1 VADIVK
7 TGLINFAVIL
17 PLLFTLN
24 QNALAF
30 EFGVGT
36 HFGQGKGNSS
46 VAFKWMS
53 DAGMTSFRDE
63 IYWKN
68 MEFKPGKIA
77 PNAKALLAIKAFT
90 DANQHAFNP
99 FLILS
104 YGNPIY
110 DKGSQPTS
118 EQGRQGFAA
127 YAKWL
132 AGRLKGKV
140 EYFEVWNEWNL
151 GSGTV
156 PKKLN
161 NGNPVDYVKLAGIS
175 YDAIKKEN
183 PAAKVIVGA
192 IGGDREN
199 WPWLQDAI
207 KAGLLKKADGV
218 SVHLYNHSLPNNQAG
233 AAEVVQRLR
242 TLQTLLRKSNGG
254 VAVPIFVTETGW
266 PTHWG
271 LKGVSEQIAAEQT
284 ARLLLEAQSLEDLAG
299 IWWYEL
305 ADGGKNPFEPEHRF
319 GLLTTY
325 LKEKPAGCR
334 LRSLI
339 PFIKQSSLNQNISHG
354 NARALLFKGKTE
366 HALLAVWAGIGY
378 FGAVNYLE
386 IQGTFNNAKAFD
398 KDCGDRVT
406 TGFKGATPTTI
417 KIEASSYP
425 TLIWVRSDSKLT
437 KIVTK

>member
-1 VADIVK
+1 MKAGQK
-7 TGLINFAVIL
+7 KAAVIL
-17 PLLFTLN
+17 LILFALN
-24 QNALAF
+24 QNTLAF

-36 HFGQGKGNSS
+36 HFGQGKGNPS
-46 VAFKWMS
+46 VAFKWLT

-68 MEFKPGKIA
+68 LELEPGKIA
-77 PNAKALLAIKAFT
+77 PNAKALLSIKVFT
-90 DANQHAFNP
+90 EANQHDFNP
-99 FLILS
+99 VLILS

-110 DKGSQPTS
+110 DKGSQPSS
-118 EQGRQGFAA
+118 EKARKGFAA

-132 AGRLKGKV
+132 AGKLKGKV

-151 GSGTV
+151 GTGTSPV
-156 PKKLN
+156 KLDY
-161 NGNPVDYVKLAGIS
+161 GNPVDYVKLAS
-175 YDAIKKEN
+175 VTYDAIKKAN

-192 IGGDREN
+192 IGDDMEE
-199 WPWLQDAI
+199 WSWLKAAI
-207 KAGLLKKADGV
+207 NAGLLKKADGV
-218 SVHLYNHSLPNNQAG
+218 SVHLYNHSMPKNKAG
-233 AAEVVQRLR
+233 AAEIVQRLR

-271 LKGVSEQIAAEQT
+271 FTGVSEQVAAEQN
-284 ARLLLEAQSLEDLAG
+284 ARLLLETQTLEDLAG

-305 ADGGKNPFEPEHRF
+305 NDGGKNPIEPEHRF
-319 GLLTTY
+319 GLLTTS

-339 PFIKQSSLNQNISHG
+339 PFIKQSSLHQDISDG

-378 FGAVNYLE
+378 SGAVNDLE
-386 IQGTFNNAKAFD
+386 IQGTFNNAKVFD
-398 KDCGDRVT
+398 TDCGDRVT
-406 TGFKGATPTTI
+406 AGFKGATPTTI
-417 KIEASSYP
+417 KIDASSYP
-425 TLIWVRSDSKLT
+425 TLIWVRADSKLT